1 MDLEAKFLDAL
12 DPCQILAKAGFP
24 PDPWQAHVLRS
35 PHKRILMNCSRQSG
49 KSLVAA
55 AAALHEAL
63 WKPNALVLLVSP
75 SLRQSN
81 ELFRR
86 VADLLRALG
95 RDAEQMQPV
104 PIQTESLSR
113 LELMNGSRILS
124 LPGQDDSTI
133 RGYSAVDL
141 LAVDEAARVDD
152 RIFAAV
158 KPTLA
163 VSGGRTIALST
174 PNGKRGWFFREWTGE
189 GDWLRIQVTADQ
201 CPRITPEFLEE
212 EKRSLGEAFFTQE
225 YMCEFVDTEFDI
237 FDMKLIQG
245 ALVDVPELEL

>member
-1 MDLEAKFLDAL
+1 MDLETKFLDAL
-12 DPCQILAKAGFP
+12 DPAQILAKAGFP
-24 PDPWQAHVLRS
+24 PDAWQAHVLRS
-35 PHKRILMNCSRQSG
+35 PHKRILMNCSRQTG

-63 WKPNALVLLVSP
+63 WKPRALVLLVSP

-86 VADLLRALG
+86 VADLLRILG
-95 RDAEQMQPV
+95 GEQMQSV
-104 PIQTESLSR
+104 QTESLSK
-113 LELMNGSRILS
+113 LELTNGSRILS

-133 RGYSAVDL
+133 RGYSSVDL
-141 LAVDEAARVDD
+141 LCMDEAARVDD

-174 PNGKRGWFFREWTGE
+174 PNGKRGWFYREWVGE

-245 ALVDVPELEL
+245 ALVDMPELEL